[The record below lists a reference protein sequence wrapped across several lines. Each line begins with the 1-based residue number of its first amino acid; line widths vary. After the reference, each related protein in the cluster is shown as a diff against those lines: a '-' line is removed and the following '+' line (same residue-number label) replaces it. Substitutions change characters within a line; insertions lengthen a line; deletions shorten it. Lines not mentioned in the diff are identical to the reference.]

1 MKKENDYFVEE
12 LLKELETKKNVL
24 AKAYQAQV
32 LSAKVGFDF
41 NSIDNVFDKVKEEF
55 SEIEEAFNQ
64 RDKDREHFIEEIGDG
79 FFTLINLARFAGI
92 TPTELVYATTKKYL
106 GRMAYIEELL
116 KEEKSNWQ
124 DKSLQELDEMW
135 DRAKVS
141 QTLPSVEVVFFRNI
155 DVATLK

>member
-1 MKKENDYFVEE
+1 MRKENDYFVEG
-12 LLKELETKKNVL
+12 LLKELETKENVL

-79 FFTLINLARFAGI
+79 FFALINLARFVGV
-92 TPTELVYATTKKYL
+92 TPNELVYATTKKYL
-106 GRMAYIEELL
+106 GRMAYIEDKL
-116 KEEKSNWQ
+116 KKEGENWQ
-124 DKSLQELDEMW
+124 DKNLQELDEMW
-135 DRAKVS
+135 DRAKKRK
-141 QTLPSVEVVFFRNI
+141 L
-155 DVATLK
+155 

>member
-12 LLKELETKKNVL
+12 LLKELETKENVL

-41 NSIDNVFDKVKEEF
+41 DSIDNVFDKVKEEF

-79 FFTLINLARFAGI
+79 FFALINLARFVGV

-106 GRMAYIEELL
+106 DRMAYIEELL
-116 KEEKSNWQ
+116 KEEGVNWQ

-135 DRAKVS
+135 NRAK
-141 QTLPSVEVVFFRNI
+141 ER
-155 DVATLK
+155 